1 MESRYYLSNILNRP
15 NLYIVSHFLQVSKF
29 ILFFKFLSQCD
40 MIVFM
45 KNGTIAEVGTH
56 DELVLND
63 KDYHNLVNM
72 DHAKQSSSDGTR
84 NLQDMDTSNETNDFA
99 ADNIIPNGGCDAD
112 TKEFIDNK
120 KESQFDVE
128 EIETLSY
135 SSWSVLLEYF
145 KVSVFV

>member
-1 MESRYYLSNILNRP
+1 
-15 NLYIVSHFLQVSKF
+15 
-29 ILFFKFLSQCD
+29 

-45 KNGTIAEVGTH
+45 KNGTITEVGTH

-63 KDYHNLVNM
+63 KDYNNLVNM
-72 DHAKQSSSDGTR
+72 DHAKQSSSDGKR
-84 NLQDMDTSNETNDFA
+84 NLQDMDTSNKSNDFA
-99 ADNIIPNGGCDAD
+99 ADNIIPNRGCDAD
-112 TKEFIDNK
+112 TKEFIGYT

-145 KVSVFV
+145 KVSAFLRQIVC

>member
-1 MESRYYLSNILNRP
+1 
-15 NLYIVSHFLQVSKF
+15 
-29 ILFFKFLSQCD
+29 

-84 NLQDMDTSNETNDFA
+84 NLQDMDTSNKNNVEISLGYDLF
-99 ADNIIPNGGCDAD
+99 PNGS
-112 TKEFIDNK
+112 
-120 KESQFDVE
+120 ESIV
-128 EIETLSY
+128 LSY
-135 SSWSVLLEYF
+135 IN
-145 KVSVFV
+145 KTQ

>member
-1 MESRYYLSNILNRP
+1 
-15 NLYIVSHFLQVSKF
+15 
-29 ILFFKFLSQCD
+29 

-84 NLQDMDTSNETNDFA
+84 NLQDMDTSNETNNFA

-145 KVSVFV
+145 KVSVLHRKIICRTDQVHMLKKEIKIICNFYYNET

>member
-1 MESRYYLSNILNRP
+1 
-15 NLYIVSHFLQVSKF
+15 
-29 ILFFKFLSQCD
+29 

-45 KNGTIAEVGTH
+45 KTGMIAEVGTH

-63 KDYHNLVNM
+63 KDYNNLVNM
-72 DHAKQSSSDGTR
+72 DHTKQSSSDGKR
-84 NLQDMDTSNETNDFA
+84 NLQDMDTSNKNNDFA
-99 ADNIIPNGGCDAD
+99 ADNVIPNRGCDAD
-112 TKEFIDNK
+112 TKEFIGNT

-145 KVSVFV
+145 KVSAFLRQIVC

>member
-1 MESRYYLSNILNRP
+1 
-15 NLYIVSHFLQVSKF
+15 
-29 ILFFKFLSQCD
+29 

-145 KVSVFV
+145 KVSIFHRKIICRTDQVNIFDINNKTEIKPKCNFYYN

>member
-1 MESRYYLSNILNRP
+1 
-15 NLYIVSHFLQVSKF
+15 
-29 ILFFKFLSQCD
+29 

-63 KDYHNLVNM
+63 KDYNNLVNM

-84 NLQDMDTSNETNDFA
+84 NLQDIDTSNKNNDFA
-99 ADNIIPNGGCDAD
+99 ADNIIPNKTCDAD
-112 TKEFIDNK
+112 TKELIDNK
-120 KESQFDVE
+120 KEIQFDVE

-145 KVSVFV
+145 KVSAFLRQIVC